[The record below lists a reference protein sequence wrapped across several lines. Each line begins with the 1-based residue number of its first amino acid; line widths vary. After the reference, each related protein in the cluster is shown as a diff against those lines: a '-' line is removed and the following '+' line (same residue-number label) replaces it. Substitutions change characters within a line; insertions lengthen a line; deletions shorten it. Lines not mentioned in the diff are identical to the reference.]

1 MQIRAQA
8 LSNMNIKMDI
18 SFTKFTKH
26 SV

>member
-1 MQIRAQA
+1 
-8 LSNMNIKMDI
+8 MNIKMDI